1 VVKRGFVCFLNR
13 LRFNLDTVCGLSL
26 CEFGDWRLVFGYIS
40 SVFGLPRGVFRVLEH
55 ICGLAHFKVSV
66 SGLVLAC
73 SWIRVWLSLICVG
86 RWVDFSVFP
95 AFVWCVDPCA
105 LFEVIS

>member
-1 VVKRGFVCFLNR
+1 MEVGFWVYFFGIWLAKRG
-13 LRFNLDTVCGLSL
+13 
-26 CEFGDWRLVFGYIS
+26 
-40 SVFGLPRGVFRVLEH
+40 FRVLEH